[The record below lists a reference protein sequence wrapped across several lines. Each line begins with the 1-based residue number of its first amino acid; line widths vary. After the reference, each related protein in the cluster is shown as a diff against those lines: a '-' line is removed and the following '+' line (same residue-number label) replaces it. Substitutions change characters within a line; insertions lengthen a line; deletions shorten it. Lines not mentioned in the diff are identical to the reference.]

1 MGGIGQWSFN
11 NLHTSDKFLAPKM
24 YETCGKKRNFSGK
37 NCTKTVQLQTI
48 DTKKIQF
55 MVLLYI
61 KEYKLYYKLQAIF
74 ADLRISFGGS

>member
-1 MGGIGQWSFN
+1 MEKKGI
-11 NLHTSDKFLAPKM
+11 LVK
-24 YETCGKKRNFSGK
+24 
-37 NCTKTVQLQTI
+37 KTVQLQNI

-61 KEYKLYYKLQAIF
+61 KECKLYYKLQAIF